1 MTSTKGRMIIIATL
15 VCGFAVGMSAF
26 LTYCKFRSTMH
37 AIITDRVNATGR
49 SVQNTIMG
57 SLQVGL
63 QFSELETLH
72 GTLQRERATDD
83 VITGIDVFDTE
94 GKILYTT
101 ESEHAPAQVATA
113 WLRAAGNSAANG
125 TWFVDGDRESATGMT
140 VDNAFGLKVGYIAL
154 RYSNE
159 RVEQGMRDAARQIAV
174 AALGV
179 FLVAATLAS
188 LGLLAVM
195 RRLGR
200 DVQTLESKFSS
211 VEQARASATRGDPHF
226 GLALQRFVETIHT
239 AEAEIATVR
248 TTLRSGP
255 V

>member
-1 MTSTKGRMIIIATL
+1 MSTKTRMIIIATL

-49 SVQNTIMG
+49 SVQNSIMG
-57 SLQVGL
+57 SLQLGL

-72 GTLQRERATDD
+72 STLQRERATDD

-94 GKILYTT
+94 GKVLYTT
-101 ESEHAPAQVATA
+101 ESEHAPAQVPPA
-113 WLRAAGNSAANG
+113 WLRAARNSAANG
-125 TWFVDGDRESATGMT
+125 TWFVDGDRESATGMF

-159 RVEQGMRDAARQIAV
+159 RVEQGMHGAARQIAEAAV
-174 AALGV
+174 AV

-188 LGLLAVM
+188 LGLLGVM

-200 DVQTLESKFSS
+200 DVQTLESKFSP
-211 VEQARASATRGDPHF
+211 VEHVRNSPPREAPHF
-226 GLALQRFVETIHT
+226 GPALQRFVDTIRT
-239 AEAEIATVR
+239 AEAEIASVR
-248 TTLRSGP
+248 TVLRRGDL
-255 V
+255 

>member
-1 MTSTKGRMIIIATL
+1 
-15 VCGFAVGMSAF
+15 
-26 LTYCKFRSTMH
+26 
-37 AIITDRVNATGR
+37 
-49 SVQNTIMG
+49 
-57 SLQVGL
+57 
-63 QFSELETLH
+63 LH
-72 GTLQRERATDD
+72 RERATDD

-101 ESEHAPAQVATA
+101 ESEHAPAQVPAA
-113 WLRAAGNSAANG
+113 WLRAARTSAANG
-125 TWFVDGDRESATGMT
+125 TWFVDGDRESATGMS

-159 RVEQGMRDAARQIAV
+159 RVDQGMYEAARQIAL

-200 DVQTLESKFSS
+200 DVQTLESKFSA
-211 VEQARASATRGDPHF
+211 VEQARGSAAREDTHIGP
-226 GLALQRFVETIHT
+226 ALQRFVETIRT
-239 AEAEIATVR
+239 AEAEIASVR
-248 TTLRSGP
+248 STLRRGP